1 MRVKFDV
8 GEKVGMLTL
17 IEPFTKDEKGVYK
30 GKFYCDCGRT
40 KIIRLSYVKS
50 GRTKSC
56 GCLKVEAKKTHGL
69 SSSSEYKIWDL
80 MIQRCENPNDKRYKD
95 YGGRGITVCHQWHD
109 FSSFYADMGSRPD
122 GFTLD
127 RIDNDKGYSPEN
139 CRWATPSEQQLNRR
153 KVKGSKSRF
162 VGVTKRPSG
171 RWSAR
176 ITVNYKGIYLGDYD
190 TEEAASEAYQKA
202 KEKVL
207 EEFEL
212 MRKQRGIQ

>member
-17 IEPFTKDEKGVYK
+17 IESFPKDEKGVYK
-30 GKFYCDCGRT
+30 GKFSCACGST
-40 KIIRLSYVKS
+40 KIIRLSFVKS
-50 GRTKSC
+50 GHTKSC
-56 GCLKVEAKKTHGL
+56 GCLKIEAKRTHGM
-69 SSSSEYKIWDL
+69 SSSSEYRIWEL
-80 MIQRCENPNDKRYKD
+80 MLHRCENPKDKRYKD

-109 FSSFYADMGSRPD
+109 FNSFYADMGARPD
-122 GFTLD
+122 GLTLD

-153 KVKGSKSRF
+153 KLKGSKSRF
-162 VGVTKRPSG
+162 VGVTQRPSG

-176 ITVNYKGIYLGDYD
+176 ITVNYKDIYLGDYD

-202 KEKVL
+202 KKRVL

-212 MRKQRGIQ
+212 MRKQRGL